1 MTAVSSIKKQILQKS
16 ILDVITRKTDL
27 VRQIK
32 IKFWNYAITIQR
44 QVLKLHIPIKRAVL
58 IKTINH
64 MAKITEADGN
74 TVDKVGIAD
83 KAMRG
88 VYRSSY
94 MHHLLYRLQEYE
106 GL

>member
-1 MTAVSSIKKQILQKS
+1 
-16 ILDVITRKTDL
+16 
-27 VRQIK
+27 
-32 IKFWNYAITIQR
+32 
-44 QVLKLHIPIKRAVL
+44 
-58 IKTINH
+58 

-88 VYRSSY
+88 VYRNSY

>member
-1 MTAVSSIKKQILQKS
+1 M
-16 ILDVITRKTDL
+16 
-27 VRQIK
+27 
-32 IKFWNYAITIQR
+32 
-44 QVLKLHIPIKRAVL
+44 HIPIKRTVL
-58 IKTINH
+58 IKAINH